1 VAELIRVP
9 RGFLPTRTPL
19 GGAGGLVGGR
29 LVDRFGT
36 RPVFLFAG
44 TVGAGAIALA
54 SYQHDLLMFALL

>member
-1 VAELIRVP
+1 
-9 RGFLPTRTPL
+9 
-19 GGAGGLVGGR
+19 LVGGR